1 MDHIRNFSI
10 IAHIDHGKS
19 TLADRIL
26 EVTGAVDPKKMQAQM
41 LDSMDLER
49 ERGITIKAQAV
60 RVEYE
65 AAGGETY
72 HLHLIDTPGHV
83 DFSYEVSRSLAACE
97 GALLVVDAAQG
108 VEAQTVANT
117 YLAIENGLE
126 LIPVI
131 NKVDLPGA
139 EPDRVAAEIAD
150 LLGGDPE
157 EALRI
162 SAKTGEG
169 VVEVLEAIVE
179 RIPAPKGDAAAGKI
193 RVEGAI
199 FKVPRDTERVCP
211 GGIATMMAYLLYY
224 LTLRGIQGDRY
235 RIDITLSKNALF
247 HLTTQGATRIY
258 RMDKN
263 YATQVVNITVGE
275 GCYFEF
281 IPDQII
287 PYRDSRFYQ
296 KVMLNVHDNA
306 TMVYSEL
313 LVPGRVASGESFD
326 YDICY
331 LKTIAKN
338 QDGELRFI
346 DIAILEPKKRLL
358 KNSGVLENFDVV
370 GTVYILAPANHIKEL
385 NSLINS
391 MIESYPKVYGGA
403 TILPNTPE

>member
-1 MDHIRNFSI
+1 MDNISFFI
-10 IAHIDHGKS
+10 PDDIPPEVLAYGS
-19 TLADRIL
+19 TLSQLGVGSAGKL
-26 EVTGAVDPKKMQAQM
+26 GA
-41 LDSMDLER
+41 
-49 ERGITIKAQAV
+49 ITL
-60 RVEYE
+60 R
-65 AAGGETY
+65 
-72 HLHLIDTPGHV
+72 
-83 DFSYEVSRSLAACE
+83 
-97 GALLVVDAAQG
+97 
-108 VEAQTVANT
+108 
-117 YLAIENGLE
+117 LE
-126 LIPVI
+126 L
-131 NKVDLPGA
+131 
-139 EPDRVAAEIAD
+139 
-150 LLGGDPE
+150 DPQ
-157 EALRI
+157 RQ
-162 SAKTGEG
+162 KT
-169 VVEVLEAIVE
+169 VLKEQYS
-179 RIPAPKGDAAAGKI
+179 
-193 RVEGAI
+193 
-199 FKVPRDTERVCP
+199 KVPLYTQRVLYLEESLP
-211 GGIATMMAYLLYY
+211 SMAYLFVISPSG
-224 LTLRGIQGDRY
+224 GILQGDRY
-235 RIDITLSKNALF
+235 MMDITLSKDALF

-296 KVMLNVHDNA
+296 KVLLNVHDNA

-331 LKTIAKN
+331 LKTNARN

-346 DIAILEPKKRLL
+346 DIAILEPKKRIL

-403 TILPNTPE
+403 TILPNSSGVMVRLLGPFASDVRDVIIEVVRITRKEILHAPFSRIRKG